1 MKANR
6 QVGSLHGWEDE
17 DYETNQRKLKD
28 LADKLGG
35 KSRQGEAGAK
45 KDEERVPQAMTTV
58 HDRPKRKRSESG
70 GSKSRSESLEKIRKR
85 ASSSKKVLLLIV

>member
-17 DYETNQRKLKD
+17 DYETNQRKLKE

-35 KSRQGEAGAK
+35 KSRQWEAGAK
-45 KDEERVPQAMTTV
+45 KDEERVA
-58 HDRPKRKRSESG
+58 
-70 GSKSRSESLEKIRKR
+70 
-85 ASSSKKVLLLIV
+85 

>member
-17 DYETNQRKLKD
+17 DYETNQRKLKE

-35 KSRQGEAGAK
+35 KGRQGEAGAK
-45 KDEERVPQAMTTV
+45 KDEERVA
-58 HDRPKRKRSESG
+58 
-70 GSKSRSESLEKIRKR
+70 
-85 ASSSKKVLLLIV
+85 